1 MRTLK
6 EIIAACKPILISGEM
21 FDGEDFEDE
30 PAVIFP
36 EWTADEEDAH
46 HDALVEYW
54 FDRDYWACF
63 YHDEEIIGYKSESM
77 CCVVESFKQDPVA
90 TRVIN

>member
-36 EWTADEEDAH
+36 DWTEEEESAY
-46 HDALVEYW
+46 HDALVEHW
-54 FDRDYWACF
+54 FNQDYWACF
-63 YHDEEIIGYKSESM
+63 YHDEEIIGYESESM
-77 CCVVESFKQDPVA
+77 ECCFKSYKTA
-90 TRVIN
+90 A